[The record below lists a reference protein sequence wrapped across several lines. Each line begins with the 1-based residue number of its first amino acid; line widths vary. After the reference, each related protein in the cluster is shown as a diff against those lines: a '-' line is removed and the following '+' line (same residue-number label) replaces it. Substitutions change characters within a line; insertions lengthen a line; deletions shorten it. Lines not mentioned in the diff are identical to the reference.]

1 MKELILTAKNRPGE
15 LHKVAEALGND
26 GVNII
31 ALCAYNI
38 GAKGRIHFVVSD
50 HARGKAVLKRMKYKV
65 EEGAVLMLELKHSPG
80 QFARI
85 TRQLAGAGINIELVY
100 GSGSS
105 GPSAKLV
112 VAVNKIKKAKQV
124 LGIHE

>member
-15 LHKVAEALGND
+15 LHKVAEALGEA

-38 GAKGRIHFVVSD
+38 GETGRIHFVVSD
-50 HARGKAVLKRMKYKV
+50 HAKGKRLLKKMKYKV
-65 EEGAVLMLELKHSPG
+65 TDGDVLVLELKHSPG

-85 TRQLAGAGINIELVY
+85 TRTLAQKGINIELVY
-100 GSGSS
+100 GSGSNAAT
-105 GPSAKLV
+105 AKLII
-112 VAVNKIKKAKQV
+112 AVNQLGKAKKA
-124 LGIHE
+124 LDLE